1 MADAGLLPSPVIPH
15 HIMSDTDCDV
25 LIIGAG
31 LGGGIAAAVLAEA
44 GHSVVM
50 IERGRQLAYDEVGRD
65 HLRNHRVMRRG
76 HNVGPDLE
84 GHPRVYV
91 DQQGREHVVAP
102 HDGRYQNNAMGVG
115 GGTRV
120 WGMQAWRFHELDF
133 RMASHYG
140 VPEGSSL
147 ADWPLSYDDLVPYYI
162 RAEREIGVSG
172 APAANGAPTSGLA
185 DSYPMPPLP
194 GSAQSDW
201 LKRGAATAGWTAT
214 TPPLALNSV
223 PYGGRDACIRCG
235 ECIGFACPSD
245 AKNGSQ
251 NTVIPRALATGRA
264 ELRTRALV
272 STLTFDTAGR
282 ATGARYFQEHDDGP
296 DTSHEIRAKA
306 VVVAAGAIETARLL
320 LLSRSIHHPNGL
332 GNAHDQVGR
341 HTQGHYY
348 PGAQAL
354 MPNPLRNDGLGPGV
368 SVAITQFAHNNPGII
383 GGAMLANEFVKLPVQ
398 YWIDSVPPRVSR
410 WGAANKAYMRDG
422 YPRNVHVQGPVQEI
436 PSPSARVTLDARVRD
451 RFGLPVARF
460 SGTAH
465 PETVRTAEFMQ
476 ARAQEWLR
484 ASGAEGI
491 WSWPVVLRFSGGH
504 HQSGT
509 ARMGTDPLTSVTDST
524 GRIHG
529 CDNVFVCDGS
539 VHVTNGG
546 FNPAL
551 TIMALAFR
559 TAENVANSL

>member
-1 MADAGLLPSPVIPH
+1 
-15 HIMSDTDCDV
+15 MSETDCDV

-31 LGGGIAAAVLAEA
+31 LGGGIAAGVLAEA
-44 GHSVVM
+44 GHSV
-50 IERGRQLAYDEVGRD
+50 IILERGRNLAFDEIGRD

-76 HNVGPDLE
+76 HNTGPDLN

-102 HDGRYQNNAMGVG
+102 NDGRYQNNAMTVG

-147 ADWPLSYDDLVPYYI
+147 ADWPLAYDDLVPFYE
-162 RAEREIGVSG
+162 RAEREVGISG
-172 APAANGAPTSGLA
+172 APPPTPQSTAGLA
-185 DSYPMPPLP
+185 PAYPMPPLS
-194 GSAQSDW
+194 GSAQTQW
-201 LKRGAATAGWTAT
+201 LARGATSAGWQPV

-223 PYGGRDACIRCG
+223 PYAGREACIRCG

-245 AKNGSQ
+245 AKNGSH
-251 NTVIPRALATGRA
+251 NTLIPRALATGRT
-264 ELRTRALV
+264 ELRTRTLV
-272 STLTFDTAGR
+272 STLTFDAAGR
-282 ATGARYFQEHDDGP
+282 ANGARYYQEHDDGK
-296 DTSHEIRAKA
+296 DTTHEIRAKT
-306 VVVAAGAIETARLL
+306 VVIAAGAIETSRLL
-320 LLSRSIHHPNGL
+320 LLSRSVHHPEGL
-332 GNAHDQVGR
+332 GNKHDQVGR

-348 PGAQAL
+348 PGAQGF
-354 MPNPLRNDGLGPGV
+354 MPHPLRNDGLGPGV
-368 SVAITQFAHNNPGII
+368 SVAITNFAHNNPGII

-398 YWIDSVPPRVSR
+398 YWIDSVPPRIPR
-410 WGAANKAYMRDG
+410 WGAANKDYMRDG

-436 PSPSARVTLDARVRD
+436 PSPDARVTLDPRVRD

-460 SGTAH
+460 SGTVH
-465 PETVRTAEFMQ
+465 SETARTAEFMRQ
-476 ARAQEWLR
+476 RAEEWLR

-509 ARMGTDPLTSVTDST
+509 ARMGLDPRSSVTDPT
-524 GRIHG
+524 GRVHG
-529 CDNVFVCDGS
+529 SDNVFVADGS

-551 TIMALAFR
+551 TIMALALR
-559 TAENVANSL
+559 TAENVAAAL